1 MKTNMAKHFTFNR
14 LEFSGSLGDLGTILP
29 LALGMVLVNGMNPMG
44 VFFCFGLY
52 YIFSGLYFK
61 VTSPV
66 EPMKVIAAYA
76 LASGITA
83 TQIQASSLLIA
94 LVLFVLGGSGFISSL
109 KNRIPVAVIRG
120 VQFSTGTLL
129 VMKGLQLMLGTS
141 AVQLVHDLAEPYL
154 TLQSI
159 GPIPI
164 GIIIGTT
171 LSALTLYLY
180 DNSRIPAAVTIVTI
194 GFIIGTLFHR
204 SIVAESLSF
213 QPSLPAFLPYG
224 LPTPADFSF
233 ALLVLVLPQIP
244 MTVGNAIIANADL
257 SASYFPETGKKV
269 TGRSLCLSMAFAN
282 FTTFFLGGIPMCH
295 GAGGL
300 ASRYRFG
307 ARTGGSNL
315 IIGTIFIILVLVFG
329 PNIQTI
335 LHFIPLAVLG
345 VLLMFAG
352 CQLSLTILD
361 VATRKDMF
369 VVLIILGITLSFN
382 LAAGF
387 IIGIVLALV
396 LRSAKFSI

>member
-1 MKTNMAKHFTFNR
+1 MAKQFIFNR

-29 LALGMVLVNGMNPMG
+29 LALGMVLVNGMDPKG

-52 YIFSGLYFK
+52 YIFSGLYFR

-94 LVLFVLGGSGFISSL
+94 LVLFALGGSGIISSL
-109 KNRIPVAVIRG
+109 KNRMPIAVVRG
-120 VQFSTGTLL
+120 VQLSTGTLL
-129 VMKGLQLMLGTS
+129 LMKGLQLMLGTS
-141 AVQLVHDLAEPYL
+141 PIQLVHELAEPYL
-154 TLQSI
+154 SIQSI
-159 GPIPI
+159 GPLPI
-164 GIIIGTT
+164 GIVLGAI

-180 DNSRIPAAVTIVTI
+180 DNSRIPAAVSIVTI
-194 GFIIGTLFHR
+194 GL
-204 SIVAESLSF
+204 IVGVIFQHNVVADSLNF
-213 QPSLPAFLPYG
+213 QPSLPNFLPYG
-224 LPTPADFSF
+224 LPTATDFSF

-244 MTVGNAIIANADL
+244 MTIGNAIIANADL

-282 FTTFFLGGIPMCH
+282 FATFFLGGIPMCH

-329 PNIQTI
+329 QNIQAV
-335 LHFIPLAVLG
+335 LHFIPLSVLG
-345 VLLMFAG
+345 VLLVFAG

-361 VATRKDMF
+361 VKTRQDMF
-369 VVLIILGITLSFN
+369 VVLIILGLTLALN

-387 IIGIVLALV
+387 IVGIILALI
-396 LRSAKFSI
+396 LRSPRLSI